1 MISEESIEK
10 LKGKKIG
17 FAVCGSFCTF
27 SKAFKQLQVLK
38 DAGADLTPI
47 MSYNAY
53 STDTKFGTSE
63 SHRKFLTETC
73 GKPIISDIAA
83 AEPIGPKR
91 LFDLLIIAP
100 CTGNTISKLALD
112 IIDTPVTMA
121 VKSHIRNE
129 RPVLIALSTN
139 DALSG
144 CARNIGDLMNRRC
157 FYFVPIC
164 QDDSEKKPRSAAAD
178 FTKIPENIER
188 ISLAYSVYGDDPR
201 QNFSKVKG
209 LTFTLKGK
217 NTLVFSPDN
226 LLMETTI
233 VAVEFYRYKNN
244 WKLCCVGAGYRDGLR
259 RLCESTGLQIV

>member
-1 MISEESIEK
+1 MIPEDTIEK
-10 LKGKKIG
+10 LRGKKIG

-27 SKAFKQLQVLK
+27 SKAFAQLEALK
-38 DAGADLTPI
+38 AAGADLTPI

-53 STDTKFGTSE
+53 STDTKFGKAE
-63 SHRKFLTETC
+63 SHRRFLEETC

-157 FYFVPIC
+157 FYFVPIR
-164 QDDSEKKPRSAAAD
+164 QDDAEKKPRSAAAD
-178 FTKIPENIER
+178 FTKIPEAAVAALE
-188 ISLAYSVYGDDPR
+188 GR
-201 QNFSKVKG
+201 Q
-209 LTFTLKGK
+209 
-217 NTLVFSPDN
+217 
-226 LLMETTI
+226 
-233 VAVEFYRYKNN
+233 
-244 WKLCCVGAGYRDGLR
+244 
-259 RLCESTGLQIV
+259 LQPILI